1 MAHVRQDTLCTP
13 TEWWKHMR
21 EQKRRMSKKERKAA
35 QNLVENEFN
44 EIDDEEEREVEC

>member
-35 QNLVENEFN
+35 NKQIEIERIEKQN
-44 EIDDEEEREVEC
+44 EEEYEYS

>member
-21 EQKRRMSKKERKAA
+21 EQKRRMSKKERKASIQQIEQERIEI
-35 QNLVENEFN
+35 QNGQ
-44 EIDDEEEREVEC
+44 DEEI